1 MRECYTGCLKIN
13 SKERHERRYQ
23 RRKEA
28 RTKKV
33 TSTTETYDNLNRA
46 VSFNALLDGYAQSRK
61 GVSWKGS
68 VQRYGINRFRNT
80 VKIREQISK
89 GKNITKG
96 FTEFTLRERG
106 KVRHIKSVHISERC
120 VQRALCDRAL
130 VPVLSRSLIH
140 YNGASLKGK
149 GIKFSVDGVKKH
161 LQRYYRKHGADGYV
175 LMMDF
180 KGYFDNI
187 LHEPIYESLEK
198 KFTDKGVRGL
208 TRQFIEPFG
217 AKSLGLGSQV
227 SQILA
232 VHYTNK
238 IDHLIKQEL
247 RIKLYGRYMDDCY
260 LIHPSKDYLKGCQ
273 GRIRA
278 ECDKVGIVL
287 NQNKTQIVK
296 LSKGF
301 KFLKTRFYL
310 TDTGK
315 VILKP
320 CRDSV
325 VRMRRKLKAFKPMV
339 DRGEMEFE
347 DVRISYN
354 SWRGYVMHKNTYRTV
369 QNMDKL
375 FVDLFDRSW
384 RK

>member
-1 MRECYTGCLKIN
+1 
-13 SKERHERRYQ
+13 
-23 RRKEA
+23 
-28 RTKKV
+28 
-33 TSTTETYDNLNRA
+33 
-46 VSFNALLDGYAQSRK
+46 
-61 GVSWKGS
+61 
-68 VQRYGINRFRNT
+68 
-80 VKIREQISK
+80 
-89 GKNITKG
+89 
-96 FTEFTLRERG
+96 
-106 KVRHIKSVHISERC
+106 
-120 VQRALCDRAL
+120 
-130 VPVLSRSLIH
+130 VLSRSLIY

-198 KFTDKGVRGL
+198 KFTDKGVRDL

-247 RIKLYGRYMDDCY
+247 RIKFYGRYMDDCY
-260 LIHPSKDYLKGCQ
+260 LIHPSKSYLKECLA
-273 GRIRA
+273 RIRV
-278 ECDKVGIVL
+278 ECDKVGIIL

-315 VILKP
+315 VLLKP
-320 CRDSV
+320 CRDSI

-354 SWRGYVMHKNTYRTV
+354 SWRGYIMHKNAHRTV

-375 FVDLFDRSW
+375 FINLFDRSW